1 MTNKKEDTMTAKP
14 QANTLDEILAIG
26 VPYMNEEWAQYP
38 HEAQHMLKGFYS
50 TDGFKQAKEQLL
62 AEVLD
67 MIPEELDLND
77 SKLTD
82 RQAKSRRN
90 YNKGL
95 RDTADAI
102 KERFK

>member
-1 MTNKKEDTMTAKP
+1 MTNTPKP
-14 QANTLDEILAIG
+14 QANNVNEILGENLVTAI
-26 VPYMNEEWAQYP
+26 NESQSLQRTNKVLAT
-38 HEAQHMLKGFYS
+38 A
-50 TDGFKQAKEQLL
+50 KQQLL

-82 RQAKSRRN
+82 RQVKNRRN

>member
-1 MTNKKEDTMTAKP
+1 MTPKP
-14 QANTLDEILAIG
+14 QANTLDEILETLLYGHGA
-26 VPYMNEEWAQYP
+26 VET
-38 HEAQHMLKGFYS
+38 HEPTY
-50 TDGFKQAKEQLL
+50 FKAKQELL

-82 RQAKSRRN
+82 RQVKNRRN